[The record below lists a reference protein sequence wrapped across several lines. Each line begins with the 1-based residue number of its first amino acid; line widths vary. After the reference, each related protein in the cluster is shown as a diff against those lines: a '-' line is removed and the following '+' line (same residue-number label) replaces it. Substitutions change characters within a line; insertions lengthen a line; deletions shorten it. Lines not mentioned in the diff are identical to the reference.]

1 MARKTLDDQ
10 LASTQQEI
18 KETEELLAR
27 LRQKEKDVQAQ
38 IDNRN
43 MKEIYSF
50 IKSNKL
56 TLDDLEILIDSRK

>member
-10 LASTQQEI
+10 LASTQLEI

>member
-1 MARKTLDDQ
+1 MARKTLDEQ